1 MNKSSYFIED
11 KALFGSYPTQE
22 DIDYFES
29 IGVKHFTDL
38 TTEFDNL
45 DNYNTKHNY
54 IKFPIIDRKVPLNIK
69 EYSQFILKL
78 FSIIN
83 CLKEGEK
90 IYVHCKG
97 GHGRAGVVV
106 ATLLVL
112 YHKVTPTDA
121 LLLTN
126 EYHSQRIEMKERWRK
141 IGSPQTNSQ
150 KKFIHKL
157 FNPLYFTRVSNGFKS
172 GLSNLS
178 NNKVTINGE
187 TYDNA
192 ELAYQA
198 LKLNKLNVEY
208 KTDVK
213 NIYYFRNYA
222 EKKFN
227 IKDEDK
233 LEIMKNIITTKYAQ
247 NDDIRNNLLNIGLR
261 PIIYSC
267 NRDKFWGI
275 DKHGDGS
282 NNLGVLLTDIK
293 KELLLS

>member
-22 DIDYFES
+22 DINYFES
-29 IGVKHFTDL
+29 IGVKYFVDL
-38 TTEFDNL
+38 TTEYDNL
-45 DNYNTKHNY
+45 DKYKTEYRY
-54 IKFPIIDRKVPLNIK
+54 ITYPIMDRKIPLNIK
-69 EYSQFILKL
+69 EYSQFILN
-78 FSIIN
+78 IIN
-83 CLKEGEK
+83 IIKGLGEGEK
-90 IYVHCKG
+90 IYIHCKG

-106 ATLLVL
+106 STILVI
-112 YHKVTPTDA
+112 YHNISPNES

-126 EYHSQRIEMKERWRK
+126 EYHSRRTEMKEKWRK

-178 NNKVTINGE
+178 NNKVTIDGKIF
-187 TYDNA
+187 DNA

-198 LKLNKLNVEY
+198 LKLEKLNIEY

-213 NIYYFRNYA
+213 NIYYYRNYA

-227 IKDEDK
+227 ISDNDK
-233 LEIMKNIITTKYAQ
+233 LDLMKNIIKTKYEQ

-261 PIIYSC
+261 PIVYSC

-293 KELLLS
+293 KELLLN

>member
-1 MNKSSYFIED
+1 MNKSSHFIED
-11 KALFGSYPTQE
+11 RALFGSYPTQE
-22 DIDYFES
+22 DITYFEDV
-29 IGVKHFTDL
+29 GVKYFVDL

-45 DNYNTKHNY
+45 DTYTTKHNY
-54 IKFPIIDRKVPLNIK
+54 IKFPILDRKVPLNIK
-69 EYSQFILKL
+69 EYSQFILKTL
-78 FSIIN
+78 DIIN
-83 CLKEGEK
+83 NLKEGEK

-112 YHKVTPTDA
+112 YRGVTPTDA

-126 EYHSQRIEMKERWRK
+126 QYHSQRKEMKERWRK

-178 NNKVTINGE
+178 NNKVTIDDK

-198 LKLNKLNVEY
+198 LKLCELNVEY

-233 LEIMKNIITTKYAQ
+233 LKIMKNIITTKYAQ